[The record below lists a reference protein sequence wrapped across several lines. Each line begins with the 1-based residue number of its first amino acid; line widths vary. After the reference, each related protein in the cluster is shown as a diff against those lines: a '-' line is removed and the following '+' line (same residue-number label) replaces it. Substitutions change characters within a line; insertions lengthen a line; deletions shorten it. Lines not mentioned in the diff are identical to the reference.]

1 MTTLLAPF
9 EKYLFPSG
17 FPGTAASLALLA
29 LRLFLG
35 LAFIQHGLG
44 KWHDIPGFAEEFSIP
59 HWMAMAAAAS
69 QILSGV
75 LLIPGLGSPIA
86 ALTLGGN
93 MVVAVMKL
101 IGRGE
106 SFVNPHGH
114 SWEAAGFYAVLG
126 TALYLLGPG
135 RFSMDRTLIQ
145 KWIPRS

>member
-1 MTTLLAPF
+1 MFTPLDAF
-9 EKYLFPSG
+9 KHYLFPSG
-17 FPGTAASLALLA
+17 FPAVPASLALLA

-59 HWMAMAAAAS
+59 PWMAMSAAAS
-69 QILSGV
+69 QIIAAV
-75 LLIPGLGSPIA
+75 LLIPGVATPLA
-86 ALTLGGN
+86 AMTIGGN

-126 TALYLLGPG
+126 TSLYLLGPG
-135 RFSMDRTLIQ
+135 RFSMDSILVQ
-145 KWIPRS
+145 KWFSRS

>member
-1 MTTLLAPF
+1 MTTLLTQL
-9 EKYLFPSG
+9 ERYLFPSG
-17 FPGTAASLALLA
+17 FSGVPASLALLA

-59 HWMAMAAAAS
+59 HWMATAAAAS
-69 QILSGV
+69 QILAGV
-75 LLIPGLGSPIA
+75 ALLPGLGSPIA

-93 MVVAVMKL
+93 MIVAVSKL

-126 TALYLLGPG
+126 TSLYLLGPG
-135 RFSMDRTLIQ
+135 RYSLDSILMR
-145 KWIPRS
+145 KWTRKS

>member
-1 MTTLLAPF
+1 MTTPLAPL

-17 FPGTAASLALLA
+17 FPGAPASLALLA

-59 HWMAMAAAAS
+59 HWMAMGAAAS
-69 QILSGV
+69 QVLAGV

-86 ALTLGGN
+86 ALTVGGN
-93 MVVAVMKL
+93 MIVAVMKL

-106 SFVNPHGH
+106 NFVNPHGH

-126 TALYLLGPG
+126 TSLYLLGPG
-135 RFSMDRTLIQ
+135 RFSLDSIFIR
-145 KWIPRS
+145 KWIRGL